1 MSHYNDNTSDLT
13 KPFPRV
19 EINPVALQCAFTWT
33 ANPTANGV
41 TMFDAEYSLIVGIK
55 ELEEQGFSV
64 SQFAPNPAVN
74 TANLDISL
82 NENSK
87 VTAILFDQ
95 LGRQVILANDSEM
108 GSGNQRLSI
117 DVSELPAGMY
127 YCMLIINGQKLTRK
141 LTKF

>member
-1 MSHYNDNTSDLT
+1 M
-13 KPFPRV
+13 
-19 EINPVALQCAFTWT
+19 
-33 ANPTANGV
+33 
-41 TMFDAEYSLIVGIK
+41 
-55 ELEEQGFSV
+55 EEQGFSV